1 MNDVGINYI
10 IILSPH
16 IADQYIYGPGYLDT
30 SHHKYNQSI
39 NPAKN
44 EV

>member
-16 IADQYIYGPGYLDT
+16 IAEPRPVHIWTWILGYLT
-30 SHHKYNQSI
+30 
-39 NPAKN
+39 P
-44 EV
+44 